1 MDHVCIGPGVAAD
14 AAEIGELYLA
24 ARNDALPF
32 LPRIHTDERV
42 RAWIA
47 DTLLLRCRVW
57 VARSEQRIVGFLA
70 LNNDEL
76 EQLYVLPGQYRCGV
90 GSKLLDVAKAESA
103 GRLCLFTFQK
113 NERARAFYESQGF
126 RVVDWNDG
134 SRNEEREPDM
144 RYEWR
149 AATLMPSCWRPRSA
163 AQSPARA

>member
-1 MDHVCIGPGVAAD
+1 MDQVRVSPALAAD
-14 AAEIGELYLA
+14 AAGIADVYLA

-32 LPRIHTDERV
+32 LPRIHTDQQV

-47 DTLLLRCRVW
+47 DTLMLQCRVW

-70 LNNDEL
+70 LDNDEL

-90 GSKLLDVAKAESA
+90 GSTLLDVAKAESA

-144 RYEWR
+144 QYEWR
-149 AATLMPSCWRPRSA
+149 AAT
-163 AQSPARA
+163 

>member
-1 MDHVCIGPGVAAD
+1 MDQVRVSPALAAD
-14 AAEIGELYLA
+14 AAGIADVYLA

-32 LPRIHTDERV
+32 LRRVHTDEQV

-47 DTLLLRCRVW
+47 DTLMLQCRVW

-90 GSKLLDVAKAESA
+90 GSTLLDVAKAESA

-134 SRNEEREPDM
+134 SRNEEFEPDM
-144 RYEWR
+144 QYEWR
-149 AATLMPSCWRPRSA
+149 AAT
-163 AQSPARA
+163 

>member
-1 MDHVCIGPGVAAD
+1 MDQVRVSPALAAD
-14 AAEIGELYLA
+14 AAEIADVYLA

-32 LPRIHTDERV
+32 LRRVHTDEQV

-47 DTLLLRCRVW
+47 DTLMLQCRVW

-90 GSKLLDVAKAESA
+90 GSTLLDVAKAESA

-113 NERARAFYESQGF
+113 NEPARAFYESQGF

-134 SRNEEREPDM
+134 SRNEEFEPDM
-144 RYEWR
+144 QYEWR
-149 AATLMPSCWRPRSA
+149 AAT
-163 AQSPARA
+163 

>member
-1 MDHVCIGPGVAAD
+1 VTPFHITSAIAAD
-14 AAEIGELYLA
+14 AAEIADVYLA

-32 LPRIHTDERV
+32 LRRVHTDVQV

-57 VARSEQRIVGFLA
+57 VARNEQRIVGFLA
-70 LNNDEL
+70 LDNEEL
-76 EQLYVLPGQYRCGV
+76 EQLYVLPGRYRRGV
-90 GSKLLDVAKAESA
+90 GSTLLDVAKAASA

-126 RVVDWNDG
+126 RVVDENDG

-149 AATLMPSCWRPRSA
+149 AAI
-163 AQSPARA
+163 

>member
-1 MDHVCIGPGVAAD
+1 VTPFHITSAIAAD
-14 AAEIGELYLA
+14 AAEIADVYLA

-32 LPRIHTDERV
+32 LRRVHTDEQV

-57 VARSEQRIVGFLA
+57 VARSEQRIIGFLA
-70 LNNDEL
+70 LDNEEL
-76 EQLYVLPGQYRCGV
+76 EQLYVLPGRYRRGV
-90 GSKLLDVAKAESA
+90 GSTLLDVAKAASA

-126 RVVDWNDG
+126 RVVDENDG

-149 AATLMPSCWRPRSA
+149 AAI
-163 AQSPARA
+163 